1 MKKSIQ
7 WRLALIALSVV
18 IALFLFL
25 PSTPL
30 SASLPQWWH
39 QSVPKISLGLDLRG
53 GSHLV
58 MEVETAKAVEASVD
72 NIIADLQ
79 TTATTQGVAAV
90 FSRTGQDITAK
101 FDEPLEEKVDKLI
114 KDSYA
119 ILEFKSRGKGE
130 LVFGLK
136 QAEVRRLKEWAVQ
149 QALERTR
156 RRIDKYGVAE
166 PSIYKQEND
175 QIALQLPGIKNPQEA
190 IAFIKTAGR
199 LEFKLLNTT
208 GDLQKALAGKV
219 PADTEVLYGEDV
231 DETGKIVRRPYLVYK
246 QTLLTGDRLKEAK
259 VGIDDRGR
267 PAISISFDS
276 EGAKIFDRV
285 TGENVGKQMAI
296 VLDDV
301 VHSAPRIQDRIS
313 GGNAQ
318 ITGNFTHEEAAKLAI
333 VLRESLPAPMKI
345 IQNVTVGPSLGQDSI
360 DMGVRAALFGC
371 SVVIVFMVF
380 YYRLSGVIADYAI
393 VLNLVLLLGA
403 MALMNAT
410 LTLPGIA
417 GIILTIGMGVDSNVL
432 MFERIREEIRSGKQP
447 RPAVD
452 AGYDK
457 AFLTILDSHVTTLI
471 TAAALFM
478 FGTGPIKGFAV
489 TLSLGIII
497 NLYSALVGTKVIFD
511 IINSKWKLEKLS
523 ILKITCHR
531 VHRGRRNRFRL
542 KGLTL

>member
-7 WRLALIALSVV
+7 WRLAIIALSVL

-30 SASLPQWWH
+30 SSKLPEWWH
-39 QSVPKISLGLDLRG
+39 LSVPKISLGLDLRG

-58 MEVETAKAVEASVD
+58 MQVETDKAVESSID
-72 NIIADLQ
+72 NIVADLQ
-79 TTATTQGVAAV
+79 TTATSQQLAVAFNRV
-90 FSRTGQDITAK
+90 GQEIMAK
-101 FDEPLEEKVDKLI
+101 FSETLAEQAEKLV

-119 ILEFKSRGKGE
+119 ILDLKSQNKGE
-130 LVFGLK
+130 LLYGLK
-136 QAEVRRLKEWAVQ
+136 PAEVRRLKESAVQ

-156 RRIDKYGVAE
+156 RRVDKYGVAE
-166 PSIYKQEND
+166 PQIYKQEND

-199 LEFKLLNTT
+199 LEFKLVDSDSN
-208 GDLQKALAGKV
+208 DLQKALAGKT
-219 PADTEVLYGEDV
+219 PEGTEVLYEERED
-231 DETGKIVRRPYLVYK
+231 ENGKIAKQPVLVYSK
-246 QTLLTGDRLKEAK
+246 TLLTGDRLKEAR
-259 VGIDDRGR
+259 VGIDQYNK
-267 PAISISFDS
+267 PAVSISFDS

-285 TGENVGKQMAI
+285 TGENVGKQLAI
-296 VLDDV
+296 VLDGV
-301 VHSAPRIQDRIS
+301 VQSAPRIQDRIG

-318 ITGNFTHEEAAKLAI
+318 ITGNFSHEDAAKLAI
-333 VLRESLPAPMKI
+333 VLREPLPAPVKI
-345 IQNVTVGPSLGQDSI
+345 IQNITVGPSLGQDSI
-360 DMGVRAALFGC
+360 DKGVHAA
-371 SVVIVFMVF
+371 VVGGLIVILFMVV
-380 YYRLSGVIADYAI
+380 YYRMSGLIADYAI

-403 MALMNAT
+403 MALLNAT

-432 MFERIREEIRSGKQP
+432 MFERIREEVRAGKQP

-471 TAAALFM
+471 TAAVLFM

-489 TLSLGIII
+489 SLSLGIII

-511 IINSKWKLEKLS
+511 IINTRWKLEKLS
-523 ILKITCHR
+523 I
-531 VHRGRRNRFRL
+531 
-542 KGLTL
+542 

>member
-7 WRLALIALSVV
+7 WRLGLIALSVLV
-18 IALFLFL
+18 ALFLFL

-30 SASLPQWWH
+30 TAKLPDWWH

-58 MEVETAKAVEASVD
+58 MEVETAKAVESSVD
-72 NIIADLQ
+72 NIAADLQ
-79 TTATTQGVAAV
+79 TTAASQNLAV
-90 FSRTGQDITAK
+90 TFSRTGQDITAK
-101 FDEPLEEKVDKLI
+101 FDDALADKVEKLV

-119 ILEFKSRGKGE
+119 IIEIKNRARGE
-130 LVFGLK
+130 LVYSMKL
-136 QAEVRRLKEWAVQ
+136 AEVNRLKEWAVT

-166 PSIYKQEND
+166 PAIYKQAND
-175 QIALQLPGIKNPQEA
+175 QIALQLPGVKNPQEA
-190 IAFIKTAGR
+190 ISFIKTAGR

-208 GDLQKALAGKV
+208 ADFQQALAGKI
-219 PADTEVLYGEDV
+219 PADSEILYGEDV
-231 DETGKIVRRPYLVYK
+231 DNSGKVVKRPYLIYK

-259 VGIDDRGR
+259 VGIDQYNK
-267 PAISISFDS
+267 PAVSISFDT
-276 EGAKIFDRV
+276 EGAKVFDRV
-285 TGENVGKQMAI
+285 TGENVGKQLAI
-296 VLDDV
+296 VLDGV

-318 ITGNFTHEEAAKLAI
+318 ITGNFTHDEAAKLAI

-360 DMGVRAALFGC
+360 DSGVRAALFGGLI
-371 SVVIVFMVF
+371 VIVFMIV
-380 YYRLSGVIADYAI
+380 YYRMSGLIADYAI
-393 VLNLVLLLGA
+393 VLNLVLLLGC
-403 MALMNAT
+403 MALLNAT

-432 MFERIREEIRSGKQP
+432 MFERIREEIRAGKPP

-452 AGYDK
+452 SGYDK

-489 TLSLGIII
+489 TLSLGIMI

-523 ILKITCHR
+523 I
-531 VHRGRRNRFRL
+531 
-542 KGLTL
+542 

>member
-7 WRLALIALSVV
+7 WRLALIALSVL

-30 SASLPQWWH
+30 TSSLPEWWH
-39 QSVPKISLGLDLRG
+39 KSVPKISLGLDLRG

-58 MEVETAKAVEASVD
+58 MQVETDKAVESSVD

-79 TTATTQGVAAV
+79 TTAAQQNLAV
-90 FSRTGQDITAK
+90 TLNRSGQDISAK
-101 FDEPLEEKVDKLI
+101 FDESLSDKVEKLVKE
-114 KDSYA
+114 SYA
-119 ILEFKSRGKGE
+119 IIDLKSQSKGQMI
-130 LVFGLK
+130 FSLK
-136 QAEVRRLKEWAVQ
+136 AAEVKRLKEAAVQ

-166 PSIYKQEND
+166 PQIYKQEND

-199 LEFKLLNTT
+199 LEFKLVDTDPN
-208 GDLQKALAGKV
+208 DLQKALAGKA
-219 PADTEVLYGEDV
+219 PEGTEILYEEREGES
-231 DETGKIVRRPYLVYK
+231 GKISK
-246 QTLLTGDRLKEAK
+246 QPVLLYSKTLLTGDRLKEAR
-259 VGIDDRGR
+259 VGIDQYNKPDVN
-267 PAISISFDS
+267 ISFDG
-276 EGAKIFDRV
+276 EGAKIFDRI
-285 TGENVGKQMAI
+285 TAENIGRQLAI
-296 VLDDV
+296 VLDGV

-318 ITGNFTHEEAAKLAI
+318 ITGNFTHEEASKLAI
-333 VLRESLPAPMKI
+333 VLRESLPAPVKI
-345 IQNVTVGPSLGQDSI
+345 IQNITVGPSLGQDSI
-360 DMGVRAALFGC
+360 DKGVHSALIGGLF
-371 SVVIVFMVF
+371 VIIFMIV
-380 YYRLSGVIADYAI
+380 YYRMSGMIADYAI

-403 MALMNAT
+403 MALLNAT

-432 MFERIREEIRSGKQP
+432 MFERIREEVRAGKQP

-452 AGYDK
+452 SGYDK

-471 TAAALFM
+471 TAAALFI
-478 FGTGPIKGFAV
+478 FGTGPVKGFAV
-489 TLSLGIII
+489 SLSLGIMI

-511 IINSKWKLEKLS
+511 IINAKWKLEKLS
-523 ILKITCHR
+523 I
-531 VHRGRRNRFRL
+531 
-542 KGLTL
+542 

>member
-7 WRLALIALSVV
+7 WRLALIALSVA
-18 IALFLFL
+18 IALALFL
-25 PSTPL
+25 PSTPF
-30 SASLPQWWH
+30 SSNLPEWWR

-58 MEVETAKAVEASVD
+58 MQVETAKAVEASVD
-72 NIIADLQ
+72 NIVADLQ
-79 TTATTQGVAAV
+79 TSAKTQSIGVT
-90 FSRTGQDITAK
+90 FIRNGQAITAK
-101 FDEPLEEKVDKLI
+101 FADSLMDKVDKLV
-114 KDSYA
+114 KNSYS
-119 ILEFKSRGKGE
+119 ILDEKSKTKGE
-130 LVFGLK
+130 LTYALK
-136 QAEVRRLKEWAVQ
+136 PVEVKRLSEWAVT

-166 PSIYKQEND
+166 PAIYKQEND
-175 QIALQLPGIKNPQEA
+175 QIALQLPGVKNPQEA
-190 IAFIKTAGR
+190 INFIKTAGR
-199 LEFKLLNTT
+199 LEFKLLNTQ
-208 GDLQKALAGKV
+208 GDLQKAIAGKI
-219 PADTEVLYGEDV
+219 PPDSEVLYGEDT
-231 DETGKIVRRPYLVYK
+231 DDTGKILKRPYLVYK

-259 VGIDDRGR
+259 VGIDQYNKPDV
-267 PAISISFDS
+267 SITFDS
-276 EGAKIFDRV
+276 EGAKIFDRI
-285 TGENVGKQMAI
+285 TADNVGKQLAI
-296 VLDDV
+296 VLDGEI
-301 VHSAPRIQDRIS
+301 HSAPRIQDRIS
-313 GGNAQ
+313 GGSAQ

-345 IQNVTVGPSLGQDSI
+345 VQNVTVGPSLGQDSI
-360 DMGVRAALFGC
+360 TMGTRAALFGGLI
-371 SVVIVFMVF
+371 VVIFMIV
-380 YYRLSGVIADYAI
+380 YYRLSGAIADYAI

-403 MALMNAT
+403 MALLSAT

-432 MFERIREEIRSGKQP
+432 MFERIREEIRAGKQP

-471 TAAALFM
+471 TAVVLFM

-523 ILKITCHR
+523 I
-531 VHRGRRNRFRL
+531 
-542 KGLTL
+542 

>member
-7 WRLALIALSVV
+7 WRLALIALSVAV
-18 IALFLFL
+18 ALFLFV

-30 SASLPQWWH
+30 SAGLPDWWK

-58 MEVETAKAVEASVD
+58 MEVDTAKAVESSVD
-72 NIIADLQ
+72 NIVADLQ
-79 TTATTQGVAAV
+79 TTAASQKLAVV
-90 FSRTGQDITAK
+90 FSRSGQDITAK
-101 FDEPLEEKVDKLI
+101 CDDAIAENVEKLVKG
-114 KDSYA
+114 SYA
-119 ILEFKSRGKGE
+119 IIDMKNQSKGE
-130 LVFGLK
+130 MVYAMK
-136 QAEVRRLKEWAVQ
+136 AAEVRRLKEWAVT

-156 RRIDKYGVAE
+156 RRVDKYGVAE
-166 PSIYKQEND
+166 PAIYRQEND
-175 QIALQLPGIKNPQEA
+175 QIALQLPGVKNPQEA
-190 IAFIKTAGR
+190 ISFIKTAGR
-199 LEFKLLNTT
+199 LEFKMLNTT
-208 GDLQKALAGKV
+208 DDAQKALAGEV
-219 PADTEVLYGEDV
+219 PVDSELLYGEDV
-231 DETGKIVRRPYLVYK
+231 DESGKVIKRPYLVYS

-259 VGIDDRGR
+259 VGIDQFNK
-267 PAISISFDS
+267 PAISISFDN

-285 TGENVGKQMAI
+285 TGDNVGKQLAI
-296 VLDDV
+296 VLDGV

-318 ITGNFTHEEAAKLAI
+318 ITGNFTHDEAAKLAI

-345 IQNVTVGPSLGQDSI
+345 VQNVTVGPSLGQDSI
-360 DMGVRAALFGC
+360 DKGVKAALFGGAF
-371 SVVIVFMVF
+371 VLIFMVV
-380 YYRLSGVIADYAI
+380 YYRMSGLIADYAV
-393 VLNLVLLLGA
+393 VLNMVLLLGA
-403 MALMNAT
+403 MALLNAT

-432 MFERIREEIRSGKQP
+432 MFERIREEIRAGKQP

-452 AGYDK
+452 SGYDK

-471 TAAALFM
+471 TAGALFL
-478 FGTGPIKGFAV
+478 FGTGAIKGFAV

-523 ILKITCHR
+523 I
-531 VHRGRRNRFRL
+531 
-542 KGLTL
+542 